1 MTTDAAW
8 EWADWGDV
16 TWARM
21 DTPTQPM
28 VVTIMLLL
36 ATPLDEERLKATLQN
51 RLLTFA
57 RFRQQ
62 LVKRGMRRVWV
73 EDAAF
78 DLNDHLEWRRL
89 PEAVDQ
95 PALEALVG
103 EIASQPL
110 AVNRPLWRCVVV
122 ENAGAGSAIVF
133 RVHHCIADGIA
144 LLRVFLTLTDRPPH
158 LDEASAAQAVTL
170 EERRM
175 QARLAA
181 KTTKGIQPPPSGWER
196 LRWGAAF
203 VTALLRQAWLLPDTR
218 TTLRGPLNGRKRMAW
233 TAPIPLSDIA
243 DIRQRLG
250 GRVNDVML
258 TAVAGALGRYLQ
270 ARGEMRPGLTIR
282 WVVPVNLR
290 PYQEEIQLGNEFAV
304 IFLQL
309 PLDIPDPV
317 ARLAAVRARMER
329 VKTSPEAVANRAL
342 IRTVG
347 RLPDRLE
354 RWMIRLFGTKATAVL
369 TNVPGPEETLYLAGA
384 RVARGLAWVP
394 QITGIGVGFCVL
406 SYVGA
411 ITVGVTTD
419 SGVVAEP
426 GELAAGFEAEIAEL
440 ATRAGQLCIANNPND

>member
-1 MTTDAAW
+1 MTTDTAW

-21 DTPTQPM
+21 DTPMQPM

-36 ATPLDEERLKATLQN
+36 APPLDEERLKATLQN
-51 RLLTFA
+51 RLLFFA
-57 RFRQQ
+57 RFRQR
-62 LVKRGMRRVWV
+62 LVKRGIRYAWV
-73 EDAAF
+73 EDVTF
-78 DLNDHLEWRRL
+78 DLNHHLEWRRL

-110 AVNRPLWRCVVV
+110 DMSQPLWRCVVV
-122 ENAGAGSAIVF
+122 ENAGAGSAVVF

-144 LLRVFLTLTDRPPH
+144 LLRVFLALADRAPY
-158 LDEASAAQAVTL
+158 LDEASAAL
-170 EERRM
+170 EERRK

-181 KTTKGIQPPPSGWER
+181 KTTKAIKPPSSGLER
-196 LRWGAAF
+196 VRWGAAF
-203 VTALLRQAWLLPDTR
+203 VTALLWQAGLLPDTR
-218 TTLRGPLNGRKRMAW
+218 TLLRGPLNGRKRMAW

-258 TAVAGALGRYLQ
+258 TAVAGAVGRYLR
-270 ARGEMRPGLTIR
+270 ARGEMRPRLTAR

-304 IFLQL
+304 IFLKL
-309 PLDIPDPV
+309 PLDISDPV
-317 ARLAAVRARMER
+317 TRLAAVRARMER
-329 VKTSPEAVANRAL
+329 VKTSPEAVANRTL
-342 IRTVG
+342 IRLVG
-347 RLPDRLE
+347 HLPDRLE
-354 RWMIRLFGTKATAVL
+354 RWIIRLFGTKATAVL
-369 TNVPGPEETLYLAGA
+369 TNVPGPEETRYLAGA
-384 RVARGLAWVP
+384 PVARGLAWVP
-394 QITGIGVGFCVL
+394 QITGIGVGFCAL

-419 SGVVAEP
+419 SGIIAEP
-426 GELAAGFEAEIAEL
+426 GELVAGFEAEIAEL
-440 ATRAGQLCIANNPND
+440 ASRVR

>member
-1 MTTDAAW
+1 MTTDTAW

-51 RLLTFA
+51 RLLSFA
-57 RFRQQ
+57 RFRQR
-62 LVKRGMRRVWV
+62 LVQRGIRYAWV
-73 EDAAF
+73 EDVTF
-78 DLNDHLEWRRL
+78 DLNHHLEWRRL

-110 AVNRPLWRCVVV
+110 DMSQPLWRCVVV
-122 ENAGAGSAIVF
+122 GNAGAGSAVVF

-144 LLRVFLTLTDRPPH
+144 LLRVFLTLADRTPC
-158 LDEASAAQAVTL
+158 LDEASAAL
-170 EERRM
+170 EERRK

-181 KTTKGIQPPPSGWER
+181 KTTKAIKPPSSGLER
-196 LRWGAAF
+196 VRWGTTF
-203 VTALLRQAWLLPDTR
+203 VTALLRQAGLLPDTR
-218 TTLRGPLNGRKRMAW
+218 TLLRGSLNGRKRMAW

-258 TAVAGALGRYLQ
+258 TAVAGAVGRYLR
-270 ARGEMRPGLTIR
+270 ARGEMRPGLTAR

-304 IFLQL
+304 IFLKL

-317 ARLAAVRARMER
+317 TRLAAVRARMER
-329 VKTSPEAVANRAL
+329 VKTSPEAVANRTL
-342 IRTVG
+342 IRLVG
-347 RLPDRLE
+347 HLPDPLE
-354 RWMIRLFGTKATAVL
+354 RWIIRLFGTKATAVL
-369 TNVPGPEETLYLAGA
+369 TNVPGPEETRYLAGA
-384 RVARGLAWVP
+384 PVARGLAWVP

-419 SGVVAEP
+419 SGIVAEP
-426 GELAAGFEAEIAEL
+426 GELVAGFEAEIAEL
-440 ATRAGQLCIANNPND
+440 VTRAGQLAVA

>member
-1 MTTDAAW
+1 MTTDTAW

-36 ATPLDEERLKATLQN
+36 ATPLDKEGLKATLQN
-51 RLLTFA
+51 RLLSFA
-57 RFRQQ
+57 RFRQR
-62 LVKRGMRRVWV
+62 LVKRGIRYAWV
-73 EDAAF
+73 EDATF
-78 DLNDHLEWRRL
+78 DLNHHLEWRRL

-110 AVNRPLWRCVVV
+110 DMGQPLWRCVVV
-122 ENAGAGSAIVF
+122 ENAGAGSAVVF

-144 LLRVFLTLTDRPPH
+144 LLRVFLALADRVPC
-158 LDEASAAQAVTL
+158 LDEASAAL
-170 EERRM
+170 EERRK

-181 KTTKGIQPPPSGWER
+181 KTTKAIKPPPSGLER
-196 LRWGAAF
+196 VRWGAAF
-203 VTALLRQAWLLPDTR
+203 VTALLRQAGLLPDTR
-218 TTLRGPLNGRKRMAW
+218 TLLRGPLNGRKRMAW

-258 TAVAGALGRYLQ
+258 TAVAGAVGRYLR
-270 ARGEMRPGLTIR
+270 ARGEMRPGLTAR

-304 IFLQL
+304 IFLNL

-317 ARLAAVRARMER
+317 TRLAAVRARMER
-329 VKTSPEAVANRAL
+329 VKTSPEAVANRTL
-342 IRTVG
+342 IRLVG
-347 RLPDRLE
+347 HLPDRLE
-354 RWMIRLFGTKATAVL
+354 RWIIRLFGTKATAVL

-384 RVARGLAWVP
+384 PVARGLAWVP

-419 SGVVAEP
+419 SGIVAEP
-426 GELAAGFEAEIAEL
+426 GELVAGFEAEIAEL
-440 ATRAGQLCIANNPND
+440 ASRVR

>member
-28 VVTIMLLL
+28 VVTILLLL
-36 ATPLDEERLKATLQN
+36 AAPLDEERLKATLES
-51 RLLTFA
+51 RLLSFA
-57 RFRQQ
+57 RFRQR
-62 LVKRGMRRVWV
+62 LVKRGIRHAWV
-73 EDAAF
+73 EDAVF
-78 DLNDHLEWRRL
+78 DLNRHLEWRRL

-110 AVNRPLWRCVVV
+110 AADRPLWRCVVV
-122 ENAGAGSAIVF
+122 ENAGAGSAVVF

-144 LLRVFLTLTDRPPH
+144 LLRVFLTLTDRMSH
-158 LDEASAAQAVTL
+158 RDAAHAAML
-170 EERRM
+170 EERRQ

-181 KTTKGIQPPPSGWER
+181 KTSKAVKPPPGWRER

-203 VTALLRQAWLLPDTR
+203 LTAFLRQAWLLPDTR
-218 TTLRGPLNGRKRMAW
+218 TTLRGRLNGRKRMAW
-233 TAPIPLSDIA
+233 TALIPLSDIT
-243 DIRQRLG
+243 DIRQHLG

-258 TAVAGALGRYLQ
+258 TAAAGALGRYLQ
-270 ARGEMRPGLTIR
+270 ARGEMRPGLTVR
-282 WVVPVNLR
+282 LAVPVNLR
-290 PYQEEIQLGNEFAV
+290 PYQEAIQLGNEFAV

-317 ARLAAVRARMER
+317 RRLATVRTRMER

-342 IRTVG
+342 IRWVG
-347 RLPDRLE
+347 HLPDRLE

-369 TNVPGPEETLYLAGA
+369 TNVPGPEEMMYLAGA
-384 RVARGLAWVP
+384 PVTRGLAWVP

-411 ITVGVTTD
+411 IRWGHD
-419 SGVVAEP
+419 
-426 GELAAGFEAEIAEL
+426 
-440 ATRAGQLCIANNPND
+440 R

>member
-1 MTTDAAW
+1 MTTDTAW

-21 DTPTQPM
+21 DTPMQPM

-36 ATPLDEERLKATLQN
+36 APPLDEERLKATLQN
-51 RLLTFA
+51 RLLFFA
-57 RFRQQ
+57 RFRQR
-62 LVKRGMRRVWV
+62 LVKRGIRYAWV
-73 EDAAF
+73 EDVTF
-78 DLNDHLEWRRL
+78 DLNHHLEWRRL

-110 AVNRPLWRCVVV
+110 DMSQPLWRCVVV
-122 ENAGAGSAIVF
+122 DNAGAGSAVVF

-144 LLRVFLTLTDRPPH
+144 LLRVFLALADRAPY
-158 LDEASAAQAVTL
+158 LDEASAAL
-170 EERRM
+170 EERRK

-181 KTTKGIQPPPSGWER
+181 KTTKAIKPPSSGLER
-196 LRWGAAF
+196 VRWGAAF
-203 VTALLRQAWLLPDTR
+203 VTALLRQAGLLPDTR
-218 TTLRGPLNGRKRMAW
+218 TLLRGPLNGRKRMAW

-258 TAVAGALGRYLQ
+258 TAVAGAVGRYLR
-270 ARGEMRPGLTIR
+270 ARGEMRPGLTAR

-304 IFLQL
+304 IFLKL

-317 ARLAAVRARMER
+317 TRLAAVRARMEQ
-329 VKTSPEAVANRAL
+329 VKTSPEAVANRTL
-342 IRTVG
+342 IRLVG
-347 RLPDRLE
+347 HLPDRLE
-354 RWMIRLFGTKATAVL
+354 RWIIRLFGTKATAVL
-369 TNVPGPEETLYLAGA
+369 TNVPGPEETRYLAGA
-384 RVARGLAWVP
+384 PVARGLAWVP
-394 QITGIGVGFCVL
+394 QITGIGVGFCAL

-419 SGVVAEP
+419 SGIIAEP
-426 GELAAGFEAEIAEL
+426 GELVAGFEAEIAEL
-440 ATRAGQLCIANNPND
+440 ASRVR

>member
-8 EWADWGDV
+8 EWAEWGDV

-36 ATPLDEERLKATLQN
+36 ATPLDEERLKATLQD
-51 RLLTFA
+51 RLLSFA
-57 RFRQQ
+57 RFRQR
-62 LVKRGMRRVWV
+62 LVKRGVRYAWV

-78 DLNDHLEWRRL
+78 DLNRHLEWRRL

-95 PALEALVG
+95 SALEALVG

-122 ENAGAGSAIVF
+122 ENAGTGSAVVF

-144 LLRVFLTLTDRPPH
+144 LLRVFLTLADRTPH
-158 LDEASAAQAVTL
+158 LDEASVAQSAML
-170 EERRM
+170 EEQRK

-181 KTTKGIQPPPSGWER
+181 KTTKMIQPLPSGLDR

-203 VTALLRQAWLLPDTR
+203 LTALLRQAWLLPDTR
-218 TTLRGPLNGRKRMAW
+218 TTLRRPLNGRKCMAW
-233 TAPIPLSDIA
+233 TAPILLNDIA
-243 DIRQRLG
+243 GIRQHLG

-270 ARGEMRPGLTIR
+270 ARGELRPGLTVR
-282 WVVPVNLR
+282 LAVPVNLR

-304 IFLQL
+304 IFLKL

-317 ARLAAVRARMER
+317 MRLATVRARMER

-342 IRTVG
+342 IRWVG

-354 RWMIRLFGTKATAVL
+354 RGLIRLFGTKATAVL
-369 TNVPGPEETLYLAGA
+369 TNVPGPEEVLYLAG
-384 RVARGLAWVP
+384 VPITRGLAWVP

-426 GELAAGFEAEIAEL
+426 GELAAGFEAEIAAL
-440 ATRAGQLCIANNPND
+440 AKRSGQ

>member
-1 MTTDAAW
+1 MMTDTAW

-51 RLLTFA
+51 RLLSFA
-57 RFRQQ
+57 RFRQR
-62 LVKRGMRRVWV
+62 LVQRGIRYAWV
-73 EDAAF
+73 EDVTF
-78 DLNDHLEWRRL
+78 DLNHHLEWRRL

-110 AVNRPLWRCVVV
+110 DRGQPLWRCVVV
-122 ENAGAGSAIVF
+122 ENAGAGSAVVF

-144 LLRVFLTLTDRPPH
+144 LLRVFLALADRVPY
-158 LDEASAAQAVTL
+158 LDEASAAL
-170 EERRM
+170 EERRK

-181 KTTKGIQPPPSGWER
+181 KTTKAIKPPNGLER
-196 LRWGAAF
+196 VRWGAAF
-203 VTALLRQAWLLPDTR
+203 VTALLRQAGLLPDTR
-218 TTLRGPLNGRKRMAW
+218 TLLRGPLNGRKRMAW

-243 DIRQRLG
+243 AIRQRLG

-258 TAVAGALGRYLQ
+258 TAVAGAVGRYLR
-270 ARGEMRPGLTIR
+270 ARGEMRPGLTAR

-304 IFLQL
+304 IFLKL

-317 ARLAAVRARMER
+317 TRLAAVRARMER
-329 VKTSPEAVANRAL
+329 VKTSPEAVANRTL
-342 IRTVG
+342 IRLVG
-347 RLPDRLE
+347 HLPDRLE
-354 RWMIRLFGTKATAVL
+354 RWIIRLFGTKATAVL
-369 TNVPGPEETLYLAGA
+369 TNVPGPEETRYLAGA
-384 RVARGLAWVP
+384 PVARGLAWVP

-419 SGVVAEP
+419 SGIVAEP
-426 GELAAGFEAEIAEL
+426 GELVAGFEAEIAEL
-440 ATRAGQLCIANNPND
+440 ASRVC